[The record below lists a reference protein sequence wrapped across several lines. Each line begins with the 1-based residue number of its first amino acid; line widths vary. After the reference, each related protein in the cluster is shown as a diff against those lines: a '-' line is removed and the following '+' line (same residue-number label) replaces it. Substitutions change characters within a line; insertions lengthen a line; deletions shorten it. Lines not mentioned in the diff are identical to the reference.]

1 LRVLVTG
8 ANGFVG
14 SHLVA
19 RLAADGHEVTAA
31 VRPSADLRRLAPL
44 GTAVSIVRLELDDG
58 PALAGAFARAR
69 PEAVYHLACRT
80 RPGGQDAIAEAR
92 RFLSEDVTN
101 LMRVVSAAAEAQ
113 EPPFLLVRTGTLA
126 EYGSAPPPHTEE
138 TLPRPSTPYGAGALA
153 GSVMLGSL
161 TGKTPFR
168 LLNLRLGLT
177 YGPGQ
182 DESFLIPRIIRRLAE
197 REPVTVARPA
207 ARRDLIHVDDVTAA
221 LLAALRTPVPTGTVL
236 NICSGEAPTMKQVA
250 RILSRLTG
258 APGTLLSY
266 GPANAG
272 ADDVLSCDPQAA
284 QSLLSWRAKVPLEEG
299 LARLVHA
306 FPAPQPA
313 EEAI

>member
-1 LRVLVTG
+1 MRVLVTG

-14 SHLVA
+14 SHLVS
-19 RLAADGHEVTAA
+19 RLAAGGHEVTAA
-31 VRPSADLRRLAPL
+31 VRPAADLRRLAPISAKIDL
-44 GTAVSIVRLELDDG
+44 ARLDLDDE
-58 PALAGAFARAR
+58 PALAAAFARAR

-80 RPGGQDAIAEAR
+80 RPGGEDAIAEAG
-92 RFLSEDVTN
+92 RFLFEDVTN
-101 LMRVVSAAAEAQ
+101 LMRVVSAAAAAQ
-113 EPPFLLVRTGTLA
+113 APPTLLVRTGTLA

-138 TLPRPSTPYGAGALA
+138 TLPRPRTPYGAGALA

-161 TGKTPFR
+161 AGATPFR

-182 DESFLIPRIIRRLAE
+182 NESFLIPSIIRRLAE

-207 ARRDLIHVDDVTAA
+207 ARRDLIHVDDVTDA

-250 RILSRLTG
+250 QILSRLTG

-266 GPANAG
+266 GPADAG
-272 ADDVLSCDPQAA
+272 ADDVLSCNSQAA
-284 QSLLSWRAKVPLEEG
+284 ERLLSWRAGVPVEDG

-306 FPAPQPA
+306 SRAPQPA
-313 EEAI
+313 EEVI